1 MTAVLSILL
10 SVTRGAILTAAL
22 IVLVRLVFRRVL
34 TAKAKY
40 YLWLLLALRL
50 MLPVVPESPVS
61 LLNFLPE
68 RTASVQMQSA
78 PAAPRGPGGPNA
90 VLWEGDS
97 ETVPEGPEV
106 PNALVAADLSGAPGV
121 VEELP
126 AAPEAPAIPEAPT
139 APGIPGTTI
148 LLWVWVAGMGLVL
161 AVYGTLYIVT
171 AMKLKRL
178 PVCTDNDT
186 LRVFLRLKRECGVR
200 GRVRLVCGGAGM
212 LGGLLRPTIVLPVEK
227 HGEDVAPII
236 VHELMHYK
244 YKDLWISTLLRLL
257 TAIYWFNPVI
267 WVCFHFAKLDG
278 EAACDQ
284 RVLETKLVRPECY
297 AGALYEEGVFSMK
310 KNVLMQTTFGGSR
323 HSLKRRIRLIAGFKS
338 PKVWVTV
345 LAVILAAGIT
355 ACTMTGAQSG
365 DKSTSSGNATDAEN
379 GLTSAVDLDWE
390 ISGSEGSSNPVGS
403 SLEAD
408 AERLIFSPYTRSE
421 EKITFQNVR
430 WGMDVN
436 EVFEAESL
444 NGDAWNHVADQKM
457 IHHRTGKDGL
467 PDGVDDITYSFNWCG
482 PDLEYGLNLV
492 IVDYTEEIAY
502 EQLLA
507 QRTEELG
514 NPSYSDNDKATW
526 ETADNSHL
534 MLMNGKT
541 VRERLYSATLPTL
554 QQVLPTLDV
563 EHYME
568 SLQAP
573 QGHFGWTFDQHVEA
587 GLLNSENGEWEE
599 DISDD
604 GITRIFVTTIILDG
618 EPYEAAYSFGPTLA
632 SDKEVL
638 RQVFITLPE
647 DVTDWETWAKATVLG
662 GTMVRKLVHTNT
674 VQYMSPVLLSDLF
687 SEEEQQRFVDEINTR
702 KNITDATLTNW
713 SLMWCGYM
721 AGGNMWQYNGTGAA
735 LYFTAQ
741 DIK

>member
-1 MTAVLSILL
+1 MTTVLSILL
-10 SVTRGAILTAAL
+10 SVTRGALLTAAL
-22 IVLVRLVFRRVL
+22 IVLVRLAFRRVL

-40 YLWLLLALRL
+40 YLWLLLALRF

-68 RTASVQMQSA
+68 RTSVQVQSA
-78 PAAPRGPGGPNA
+78 PVAPRGPGDPDA
-90 VLWEGDS
+90 VLWEGDP

-106 PNALVAADLSGAPGV
+106 PNALVAADLPGTPDA
-121 VEELP
+121 VEEFP
-126 AAPEAPAIPEAPT
+126 AAPEAPAIPEAPA

-148 LLWVWVAGMGLVL
+148 LLWVWIAGMGLVL

-171 AMKLKRL
+171 AVHLRRL

-244 YKDLWISTLLRLL
+244 YKDLWVSALLRLL
-257 TAIYWFNPVI
+257 TAVYWFNPVV

-323 HSLKRRIRLIAGFKS
+323 HSLKRRIQLIAGFKS
-338 PKVWVTV
+338 PKVWVTA

-365 DKSTSSGNATDAEN
+365 GESASSGNATDAEN
-379 GLTSAVDLDWE
+379 GLTSAMDLDRE
-390 ISGSEGSSNPVGS
+390 TSGSEISSDPSDS
-403 SLEAD
+403 SSEEGIANLA
-408 AERLIFSPYTRSE
+408 FSPYELSGDQ
-421 EKITFQNVR
+421 IHFQNAR

-492 IVDYTEEIAY
+492 IVYYTEETTY
-502 EQLLA
+502 DQLLA

-514 NPSYSDNDKATW
+514 DPSYSDNDKATW
-526 ETADNSHL
+526 ETPNDSHL

-541 VRERLYSATLPTL
+541 VKERLYSATLPTL

-647 DVTDWETWAKATVLG
+647 DVTDWETWANATVLS
-662 GTMVRKLVHTNT
+662 GTMMRKLVHTNT

-721 AGGNMWQYNGTGAA
+721 AGGNLWQYNGTGAA
-735 LYFTAQ
+735 LYLTAQ
-741 DIK
+741 DIE